1 MRIGMRRR
9 MRMMMRRMRMRITRR
24 RSRSRR
30 RRRRM
35 RMVRMMRIISLLC
48 VQRGL
53 GNDFKSYR
61 IASND

>member
-1 MRIGMRRR
+1 
-9 MRMMMRRMRMRITRR
+9 MMMRRMRMRITRR